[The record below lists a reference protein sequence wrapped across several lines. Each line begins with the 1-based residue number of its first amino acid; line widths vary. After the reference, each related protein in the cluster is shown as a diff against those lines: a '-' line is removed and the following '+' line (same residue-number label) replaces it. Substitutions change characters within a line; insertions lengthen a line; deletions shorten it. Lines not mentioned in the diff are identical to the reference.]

1 MKIIPSI
8 KLPIIKNGDSSN
20 HILSDITKNKKIII
34 FGVPGAFTPT
44 CSEKHLPGFIN
55 LYNQFQAKGIHDI
68 YCLSVNDVFVMK
80 AWLESYPKGYLINGI
95 ADGNADFAKTMQL
108 TIDYSGGFMG
118 TRCKRFA
125 LVADQNNILK
135 LLVEEKG
142 QFLVSSAEMST
153 EDLRDMVNKSSTGAG
168 SVVTHDIDDESRVV
182 GVPAKYITKQKRL
195 LNKT

>member
-1 MKIIPSI
+1 MAMDLLSTFLVIGGRIVVMKKIPSI
-8 KLPIIKNGDSSN
+8 KLPIIKNGDSSK

-125 LVADQNNILK
+125 LLADQNNI
-135 LLVEEKG
+135 
-142 QFLVSSAEMST
+142 
-153 EDLRDMVNKSSTGAG
+153 
-168 SVVTHDIDDESRVV
+168 
-182 GVPAKYITKQKRL
+182 
-195 LNKT
+195 

>member
-1 MKIIPSI
+1 MDGGRIIMMKIIPSI

-20 HILSDITKNKKIII
+20 HILSDISKNKKIII

-125 LVADQNNILK
+125 LLADQNNIVK
-135 LLVEEKG
+135 LFIEEKG
-142 QFLVSSAEMST
+142 EYFVSSAE
-153 EDLRDMVNKSSTGAG
+153 N
-168 SVVTHDIDDESRVV
+168 I
-182 GVPAKYITKQKRL
+182 
-195 LNKT
+195 LNNI